1 MLPQIHNAYEGI
13 VGDKWRQPSLPAGR
27 HDLILAAAE
36 KVAGIPNQAL
46 RQSSVE
52 QTKPGR
58 CSGGFEEK
66 QRFPAGHANG
76 R

>member
-1 MLPQIHNAYEGI
+1 MLPQIQNADEGI
-13 VGDKWRQPSLPAGR
+13 VGAKWRQPSLPAAS
-27 HDLILAAAE
+27 HDLTMADAE

-46 RQSSVE
+46 RQSSLE